1 MYLNSSIL
9 CLYSGSMQLLT
20 NVHQIVDLVS
30 VSNFAFQQMA
40 LSTVIVNQG
49 ILFLATT
56 ALVRFAVEIS

>member
-20 NVHQIVDLVS
+20 NVHQIVDLVC

-40 LSTVIVNQG
+40 LSTVIVNRG

-56 ALVRFAVEIS
+56 ALVRFAVDVS